1 MLNKT
6 IEVERGGQ
14 ITFHGPGQLVGYL
27 IFDLRL
33 RGRDV
38 HQFVRDIETILMRT
52 LAEFGVVGLRKD
64 DLTGIWV
71 EGKKIASIGIHLSKW
86 VTSHGFS
93 LNIDMDLDPFRLV
106 DPCGQD
112 GRLVTSLRSILNRDV
127 TRKEVEKILIDQA
140 EKTFG
145 ERFLFGEE
153 LIL

>member
-1 MLNKT
+1 M
-6 IEVERGGQ
+6 
-14 ITFHGPGQLVGYL
+14 
-27 IFDLRL
+27 
-33 RGRDV
+33 
-38 HQFVRDIETILMRT
+38 
-52 LAEFGVVGLRKD
+52 
-64 DLTGIWV
+64 
-71 EGKKIASIGIHLSKW
+71 SKW

-93 LNIDMDLDPFRLV
+93 LNIDMELDPFRLG